1 MVMEVDKL
9 ADEVTGM
16 EFVQMTDMKIPIEDL
31 TGVILAISDTYRDY
45 VRSG

>member
-1 MVMEVDKL
+1 MEVDQV

-16 EFVQMTDMKIPIEDL
+16 KVVQVTDMKIPIEDL
-31 TGVILAISDTYRDY
+31 TDVIGDTYRDY